1 MSGTDLGLVFLK
13 LAGQL
18 LGAVE
23 GTRLSALYD
32 VAVVQLD
39 IV

>member
-1 MSGTDLGLVFLK
+1 MSVTNPRLVFLK

-23 GTRLSALYD
+23 GTRLSAFYD
-32 VAVVQLD
+32 VA
-39 IV
+39 IVDLNIV